1 MRALFAVDGV
11 WKSRHLRREIGMDSA
26 SLDDIIAFNEQLAA
40 LAEAGIPLDVALD
53 GRHGSAAKVLK
64 RIQSTVVRRINRGE
78 SLDEALEGDEED
90 VPASYRSLLQLGI
103 RSGDFSEALDG
114 SSRVAESL
122 VESRHA
128 LASAFVYP
136 LILCALAYIGLIG
149 FCLYLVPVWQGM
161 YQSASLSPGPWLR
174 ILQTVKDTLPYWVA
188 VPPVL
193 LILSLM
199 AWRRKA
205 LHSATS
211 DPRSGRRVSWLPGAT
226 QALFQQRCAHFAA
239 SLRELL
245 EAGTPLDTAVRIAG
259 DASNDANLRAGSH
272 LLADDV
278 ACGGLPS
285 DDSRA
290 ASLFPPFLRWAV
302 WHADE
307 TTGRSRAL
315 QIATRLYREAADRR
329 IERLRMLAPIAV
341 LIALG
346 GTVTL
351 LYGLALFAPFVELL
365 RSLAT

>member
-1 MRALFAVDGV
+1 MG
-11 WKSRHLRREIGMDSA
+11 SA
-26 SLDDIIAFNEQLAA
+26 SLDEIIAFNEQLAA
-40 LAEAGIPLDVALD
+40 LAEAGIPLDLVLVGRNRSTAKAL
-53 GRHGSAAKVLK
+53 KQ
-64 RIQSTVVRRINRGE
+64 IQSTITRRINRGE
-78 SLDEALEGDEED
+78 SLEEALEGDEDD
-90 VPASYRSLLQLGI
+90 VPATYRSLLQQGI

-122 VESRHA
+122 DESRHT

-161 YQSASLSPGPWLR
+161 YQSASRSPGPGLR
-174 ILQTVKDTLPYWVA
+174 ILQTIKDALPYWAA

-193 LILSLM
+193 VILSLV

-205 LHSATS
+205 SHAMIG
-211 DPRSGRRVSWLPGAT
+211 DRRNSMRVGWLLGAR
-226 QALFQQRCAHFAA
+226 QALFQQRCANFAA
-239 SLRELL
+239 SLGELVD
-245 EAGTPLDTAVRIAG
+245 AGTPLDAAVRIAG
-259 DASNDANLRAGSH
+259 DGSNDANLRAGAH
-272 LLADDV
+272 LLADDI
-278 ACGGLPS
+278 ARGSLPS
-285 DDSRA
+285 DGSRA

-307 TTGRSRAL
+307 TVGRSGAL
-315 QIATRLYREAADRR
+315 RIATRLYREAADRR
-329 IERLRMLAPIAV
+329 TERLRTLAPIAV
-341 LIALG
+341 LVALG